1 MFQGLET
8 VVADQ
13 KFVPPVSMERDP
25 SGQVK
30 VTQADSWLVEVTQA
44 DSWLVEVSQA
54 DSWLVEV
61 TQADSWLVEVSQA
74 DSWLVI
80 SQDCSQ
86 IHAQGDD
93 IEHDKAAC
101 DMCFEWN

>member
-54 DSWLVEV
+54 DSWLV
-61 TQADSWLVEVSQA
+61 
-74 DSWLVI
+74 I

>member
-25 SGQVK
+25 GGQVK
-30 VTQADSWLVEVTQA
+30 VTQA

-54 DSWLVEV
+54 DSWLV
-61 TQADSWLVEVSQA
+61 VS
-74 DSWLVI
+74 
-80 SQDCSQ
+80 
-86 IHAQGDD
+86 
-93 IEHDKAAC
+93 
-101 DMCFEWN
+101 

>member
-25 SGQVK
+25 GGQVK

-44 DSWLVEVSQA
+44 DSWLVQ
-54 DSWLVEV
+54 
-61 TQADSWLVEVSQA
+61 VSQA